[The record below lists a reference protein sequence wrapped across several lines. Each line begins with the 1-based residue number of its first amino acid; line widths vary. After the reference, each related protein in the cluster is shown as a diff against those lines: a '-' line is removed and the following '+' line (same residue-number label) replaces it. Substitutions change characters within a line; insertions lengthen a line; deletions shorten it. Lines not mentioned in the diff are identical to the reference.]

1 MTRVDGS
8 QMTDK
13 PSEKVELKV
22 VLEPQ
27 DSTSKY
33 ILVALILVLTGL
45 LFAIIAS
52 GGADNLLLSK
62 SSSDTGNCGDGID
75 NDKGGKA
82 DRDDPDCY
90 ANPTTFDGYDAS
102 RTEANRDNDL

>member
-1 MTRVDGS
+1 
-8 QMTDK
+8 MTDK
-13 PSEKVELKV
+13 PSEKVELTV

-33 ILVALILVLTGL
+33 ILVALILVLSSL
-45 LFAIIAS
+45 LFAILAS
-52 GGADNLLLSK
+52 GGAESLLS
-62 SSSDTGNCGDGID
+62 SNNDSTIGNCGDGID
-75 NDKGGKA
+75 NDNGGKA

-90 ANPTTFDGYDAS
+90 ANPTTLDGYDAS

>member
-1 MTRVDGS
+1 
-8 QMTDK
+8 MTDK
-13 PSEKVELKV
+13 TSEKVELKV

-33 ILVALILVLTGL
+33 ILVALVLVLCGL
-45 LFAIIAS
+45 LFAILAG
-52 GGADNLLLSK
+52 GGADSLLS
-62 SSSDTGNCGDGID
+62 SNDDQTIGNCGDGID
-75 NDKGGKA
+75 TDNGGKA

-90 ANPTTFDGYDAS
+90 SNPTTLDGYDAS

>member
-1 MTRVDGS
+1 
-8 QMTDK
+8 MTDK
-13 PSEKVELKV
+13 PNEKTEIKV

-33 ILVALILVLTGL
+33 ILVALILVLSGL
-45 LFAIIAS
+45 LFAILAG
-52 GGADNLLLSK
+52 GGAESFLS
-62 SSSDTGNCGDGID
+62 SNDDTIGNCGDGLD
-75 NDKGGKA
+75 NDNGGKA

-90 ANPTTFDGYDAS
+90 TSSDGYDPN

>member
-1 MTRVDGS
+1 MTYVDGS
-8 QMTDK
+8 YMTDK
-13 PSEKVELKV
+13 PSEKVELRV

-27 DSTSKY
+27 DNTSKY
-33 ILVALILVLTGL
+33 ILVALILVLSGL
-45 LFAIIAS
+45 LFAILAS
-52 GGADNLLLSK
+52 GGAESLLSSSEK
-62 SSSDTGNCGDGID
+62 SSTGNCGDGID

-90 ANPTTFDGYDAS
+90 ANPTTLDGYDPN

>member
-1 MTRVDGS
+1 
-8 QMTDK
+8 MTDK
-13 PSEKVELKV
+13 PNEKTEIKV

-33 ILVALILVLTGL
+33 ILVALIVVLSGL
-45 LFAIIAS
+45 LFAILAG
-52 GGADNLLLSK
+52 GGAESFL
-62 SSSDTGNCGDGID
+62 SSDDDNIGNCGDGLD
-75 NDKGGKA
+75 NDNGGKA

-90 ANPTTFDGYDAS
+90 ANPTSFDGYDPN

>member
-1 MTRVDGS
+1 
-8 QMTDK
+8 MTDK
-13 PSEKVELKV
+13 PNEKTEIKV

-33 ILVALILVLTGL
+33 ILVALILVLSGL
-45 LFAIIAS
+45 LFAILAG
-52 GGADNLLLSK
+52 GGAESFLS
-62 SSSDTGNCGDGID
+62 SNDDTVGNCGNGLD
-75 NDKGGKA
+75 NDNGGKA

-90 ANPTTFDGYDAS
+90 TSLDGYDPN

>member
-1 MTRVDGS
+1 
-8 QMTDK
+8 MTDK

-33 ILVALILVLTGL
+33 ILVALILVLSGL
-45 LFAIIAS
+45 LFAILAS
-52 GGADNLLLSK
+52 GGAENLL
-62 SSSDTGNCGDGID
+62 SSNDSTIGNCGDGID
-75 NDKGGKA
+75 NDNGGKA
-82 DRDDPDCY
+82 DQEDPDCY
-90 ANPTTFDGYDAS
+90 ANPSSLDGYDAS